1 MTVNTLPGEPVSEW
15 ISNIKVAC
23 YGDQGTGKTTFGI
36 RAARMRPT
44 KTVLYLNTEPYENLD
59 QILKGYPDVRKRT
72 RIIPTQAQQDQ
83 IKIEGDKLDL
93 MYEHGHELALARFLA
108 KEVKRIVSLPYEQIS
123 KLFIVFDTASFVYKH
138 LMHRVMDDIKAGRI
152 SQQRGQFAY
161 GVPKR
166 KFNIMANRLMKAPT
180 DVVILGRSDPT
191 GKKEAGKGFEYDGG
205 QRPEWDAHKTKS
217 RIWYDATTII
227 ELNKGERLFKDADGK
242 YVEVDP
248 VNLPLEYKMQL
259 VWWAKILKH
268 KTHLKEVPVFWNPTP
283 EEIFM
288 WLNSQSN

>member
-1 MTVNTLPGEPVSEW
+1 VSEW
-15 ISNIKVAC
+15 IPNIKVAC
-23 YGDQGTGKTTFGI
+23 FGDQGTGKTRFGI
-36 RAARMRPT
+36 RSARMRET

-59 QILKGYPDVRKRT
+59 QILKRYPDVRKRT

-93 MYEHGHELALARFLA
+93 TYEHGHELALARFLL
-108 KEVKRIVSLPYEQIS
+108 KEVKQIVSLPYEQIS

-138 LMHRVMDDIKAGRI
+138 LMHRVMDDIKTGKIGQARA
-152 SQQRGQFAY
+152 QFAY

-191 GKKEAGKGFEYDGG
+191 GKKEPGKGFEYDGG

-227 ELNKGERLFKDADGK
+227 ELNRGERLFKDANGK
-242 YVEVDP
+242 YVEPDP
-248 VNLPLEYKMQL
+248 VNLPLVYKMEL
-259 VWWAKILKH
+259 IWWAKILKH
-268 KTHLKEVPVFWNPTP
+268 KTTLKEVPVFWNPTP

-288 WLNSQSN
+288 WLNDQSN